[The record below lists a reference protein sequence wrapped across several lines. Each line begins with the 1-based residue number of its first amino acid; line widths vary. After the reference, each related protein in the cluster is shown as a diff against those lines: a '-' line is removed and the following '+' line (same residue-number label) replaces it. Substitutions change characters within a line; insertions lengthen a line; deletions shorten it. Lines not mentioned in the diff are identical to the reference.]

1 MRLSFIYPSA
11 LLLLLLVPLLIGLT
25 LASRKAQSI
34 RSPVRFWSLLTLR
47 TIVMVGLIL
56 ALAGTQLVRP
66 VTDQTVVFLIDQSD
80 SVAPTQRDQ
89 AIGIIN
95 EALKAKRNEDQ
106 AAIVVFGENALVERA
121 PSALNELAR
130 LTSTPIGVRTNIA
143 EAIQL
148 GLALLPNDRQKR
160 IVLLSDGGEN
170 NGNAGE
176 AARIA
181 AARNIPIDVIPLL
194 SELGD
199 DVLITG
205 LSAPDSARVNQEV
218 QLQATFRSTIATQG
232 QLQVF
237 ADNELISTQQVTI
250 PEGNSSLALTMP
262 GGESG
267 FHRYEIRLD
276 AEGDT
281 QPINNRAATFTNI
294 QGPPKILIATSDTS
308 EAKPLQDAINNAG
321 ANAEV
326 VAPGQIPANQAL
338 LSQYDA
344 IILLN
349 VLSRDVPRAVQEALP
364 RYVRDLGRGLAM
376 IGGDQS
382 FGAGGWRRS
391 PLTEALPVEL
401 DPLDT
406 SMQPNVG
413 LVMVID
419 RSGSMSDLAG
429 GVTKLDLAKEAV
441 YQASLGLRN
450 NDEIGVVA
458 FDDGAMWALPIQPLP
473 SAADLERGLSTISLG
488 GGTNI
493 RSGIE
498 PAAESLALLNSS
510 VRHVIVLTDGYAD
523 SNYADLIE
531 EMRANQTTI
540 SIVAIGEEA
549 NPALQEIAELGGGR
563 YYRVQNLGEVPNI
576 FLNETVIVAG
586 RDIIDQ
592 SFTPIVALPAV
603 IVRTLDGMPPLHG
616 YNATEQRPAARTIL
630 VTPDGKPVL
639 AQWQYGLGRSV
650 AWTSDFK
657 GQWGRDWITWGQ
669 FPRFVNGLLD
679 LLLPPPQ
686 TQGLALEAY
695 TIAGSTRA
703 ALELSALDDL
713 GQPLDQLQLVGR
725 VLDPGQQGIDL
736 NFSQIGPG
744 RYRAEITAA
753 NPGVYLAQV
762 VVQNADGEAL
772 GSASNGLVV
781 SYSPEYSGQRDNP
794 TLLADLAAI
803 SSGRNNPDRLALF
816 EPIAQPV
823 GVVRDIGLNMLW
835 LALLLWPLDIALR
848 RLRLGKR
855 ELQALKPS
863 FSKPSSQQSVEPDP
877 TLARLR
883 AAKASANQRY
893 SAPSANEQQ
902 TSVSPAV
909 QEQTPA
915 VQDRRQSPSQPPVE
929 PAPRSSGP
937 EADAPNDED
946 DSMARL
952 LAAKRRAR
960 KR

>member
-1 MRLSFIYPSA
+1 MRLSFIYPAA
-11 LLLLLLVPLLIGLT
+11 LLLLVLVPLMIGLT

-34 RSPVRFWSLLTLR
+34 RSPLRFWSLLILR
-47 TIVMVGLIL
+47 SVMMIGLIL
-56 ALAGTQLVRP
+56 ALAGAQFVRP
-66 VTDQTVVFLIDQSD
+66 VSDQTVVFLIDQSD
-80 SVAPTQRDQ
+80 SVAPAQRDQ
-89 AIGIIN
+89 AIAIIN
-95 EALKAKRNEDQ
+95 EALKTKRNEDQ

-170 NGNAGE
+170 SGNAGE

-194 SELGD
+194 SELGN
-199 DVLITG
+199 DVLISG

-237 ADNELISTQQVTI
+237 ADNELVDTLEISI
-250 PEGNSSLALTMP
+250 PEGNSSLALTVP

-267 FHRYEIRLD
+267 FHRYEIRLET
-276 AEGDT
+276 EGDT

-294 QGPPKILIATSDTS
+294 QGPPKILIASSDSS

-321 ANAEV
+321 AIAEV
-326 VAPGQIPANQAL
+326 VLPSQIPANQAL

-344 IILLN
+344 VILLN

-376 IGGDQS
+376 VGGNHS
-382 FGAGGWRRS
+382 FGAGGWRRT
-391 PLTEALPVEL
+391 PLAEALPVEL

-441 YQASLGLRN
+441 YQASLGLRQ

-458 FDDGAMWALPIQPLP
+458 FDDGAMWALPVQPLP
-473 SAADLERGLSTISLG
+473 SAVDIENALSTISLG

-498 PAAESLALLNSS
+498 PAAEALASLNSS

-523 SNYADLIE
+523 SNYSDLIQ

-549 NPALQEIAELGGGR
+549 NPALQQIAEIGGGR
-563 YYRVQNLGEVPNI
+563 YYRVQNLNEVPNI
-576 FLNETVIVAG
+576 FLNETIIVAG
-586 RDIIDQ
+586 RDIVDQ
-592 SFTPIVALPAV
+592 SFQPIVALPAI
-603 IVRTLDGMPPLHG
+603 IVRNLDNLPPLHG
-616 YNATEQRPAARTIL
+616 YNATEPRPAARTIL
-630 VTPDGKPVL
+630 VTPDNKPVL

-669 FPRFVNGLLD
+669 YPRFVNGLLD

-695 TIAGSTRA
+695 NLPGSTKA
-703 ALELSALDDL
+703 VLELNAQDDL
-713 GQPLDQLQLVGR
+713 GQPLDQLQLIGR
-725 VLDPGQQGIDL
+725 VLDPAQQGIDL

-744 RYRAEITAA
+744 RYRAEISAA

-762 VVQNADGEAL
+762 LVQNSDGEAI
-772 GSASNGLVV
+772 GSASNGLVI
-781 SYSPEYSGQRDNP
+781 SYSPEYSSQRDNP

-803 SSGRNNPDRLALF
+803 SRGRNNPDRSALF

-823 GVVRDIGLNMLW
+823 GVVRDIGLNLLW

-863 FSKPSSQQSVEPDP
+863 FSRPASQPVVEPDP

-883 AAKASANQRY
+883 AAKASATQRY
-893 SAPSANEQQ
+893 SSASKPDEQPAAAPEVAPVEPRRP
-902 TSVSPAV
+902 SP
-909 QEQTPA
+909 
-915 VQDRRQSPSQPPVE
+915 QPPVAA
-929 PAPRSSGP
+929 APRPANPEP
-937 EADAPNDED
+937 EAPSSED
-946 DSMARL
+946 DPMARL